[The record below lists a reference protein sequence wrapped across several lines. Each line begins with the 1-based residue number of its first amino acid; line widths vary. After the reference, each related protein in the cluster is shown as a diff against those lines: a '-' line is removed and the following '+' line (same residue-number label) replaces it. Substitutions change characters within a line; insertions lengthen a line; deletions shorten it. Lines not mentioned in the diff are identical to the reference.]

1 VLSLLK
7 KKRKIDMNEVI
18 NSANKKNLKIS
29 PFHFYEN
36 WIDIG
41 NIEKLNYANSN
52 FEKFKIKN
60 S

>member
-1 VLSLLK
+1 
-7 KKRKIDMNEVI
+7 MNEVI

-41 NIEKLNYANSN
+41 NIEKLNYANLN